1 MICGRKCQKKKK
13 NGTCECAERVNG
25 EKKTTLRRRE
35 MSLTVLVSFIDA
47 LLLDATT
54 LISLK

>member
-1 MICGRKCQKKKK
+1 MEENAKKNK

-25 EKKTTLRRRE
+25 KKKTTLRRRE

>member
-1 MICGRKCQKKKK
+1 MEENAKKKK
-13 NGTCECAERVNG
+13 KTGTCECAERVNG
-25 EKKTTLRRRE
+25 KKKKTTLRRRE

>member
-1 MICGRKCQKKKK
+1 MPKKKK
-13 NGTCECAERVNG
+13 KTGTCECAERVNG
-25 EKKTTLRRRE
+25 KKKKQLRRRE

>member
-1 MICGRKCQKKKK
+1 MGKK
-13 NGTCECAERVNG
+13 
-25 EKKTTLRRRE
+25 TLRRRE